1 MEVVVAPVLHIKV
14 PVKAP
19 AVKTVLPQLLVG
31 VIVGAVGMATGAAVP
46 LPAELVQPFVE
57 LVWVTV

>member
-1 MEVVVAPVLHIKV
+1 MAAPVLHNNV
-14 PVKAP
+14 PVKAL

-31 VIVGAVGMATGAAVP
+31 VIAGAAGMATGAAVT